1 MRIWLR
7 RSLAYLLVPVGLVL
21 LFFPLST
28 HRMGEAERDFLFLE
42 NSADL
47 LAAEKPAG
55 AASSPPTEAGSLEQK
70 IERMNDR
77 RRKRAQE
84 EARAA
89 EVINPHGYP
98 RIRPEDLAPY
108 PALLD
113 AVETLQRIWAYI
125 PSRFNRQDAVS
136 IGDWNDFRAAAGL
149 SEEDQAFQYGRY
161 IFKGRVKAESVS
173 VPMEVTHLRAG
184 CKVAGAL
191 FLLVGFGALCRIYTR
206 PPDSGIRVGRR
217 SAIIIWDVAIILVG
231 LVFTWWFVEFVL
243 AEGFRTATEWGEDFA
258 VGMGIFWVVLANP
271 VLALITSAM
280 SAQTLWITGDEIAQ
294 KGLFGSSS
302 VRWDELEG
310 IAVTDAFTPRK
321 AGGVPAPHR
330 VMKILQIHGGGYTL
344 RVLEPPYAS
353 TKKLILE
360 TLAERAPDEWKERIA
375 AVAKEWLSKW

>member
-1 MRIWLR
+1 MRRWLR
-7 RSLAYLLVPVGLVL
+7 RSLVYLLVPVGLVL

-28 HRMGEAERDFLFLE
+28 HRVGEAEREFLVLE
-42 NSADL
+42 NSTDL
-47 LAAEKPAG
+47 LATEKPAG
-55 AASSPPTEAGSLEQK
+55 VESHPAEAGSMEEK
-70 IERMNDR
+70 IKRMNER
-77 RRKRAQE
+77 RQKRALE

-89 EVINPHGYP
+89 EVVNPHGYP

-113 AVETLQRIWAYI
+113 AVGTLQRIWAGI
-125 PSRFNRQDAVS
+125 PSRLNRQDAVP
-136 IGDWNDFRAAAGL
+136 IGEWNAFREAAGL
-149 SEEDQAFQYGRY
+149 SEDERAFQYGRY
-161 IFKGRVKAESVS
+161 IFKGHVKAESVS
-173 VPMEVTHLRAG
+173 VPMEVMHLRAG

-191 FLLVGFGALCRIYTR
+191 FLVLGLGALCGSYTR

-243 AEGFRTATEWGEDFA
+243 AKGFQTATEWGEDFT
-258 VGMGIFWVVLANP
+258 VGMGVFWVVLANP

-280 SAQTLWITGDEIAQ
+280 SAQTLWITRDAMVQ

-302 VRWDELEG
+302 VRWAELEG
-310 IAVTDAFTPRK
+310 ISVANAFTPRK

-330 VMKILQIHGGGYTL
+330 VMKVLQIRGGGSTL

-360 TLAERAPDEWKERIA
+360 TLAEHAPDDWKERIA
-375 AVAKEWLSKW
+375 AVAKEWLPKW

>member
-1 MRIWLR
+1 MLMWLK
-7 RSLAYLLVPVGLVL
+7 RSLAYFLIPVGLVL

-42 NSADL
+42 NSEDL
-47 LAAEKPAG
+47 LAVEKPAV
-55 AASSPPTEAGSLEQK
+55 AESPPAEADSMEEK
-70 IERMNDR
+70 IKWMNERR
-77 RRKRAQE
+77 QKRALE
-84 EARAA
+84 ESRAA
-89 EVINPHGYP
+89 EVVNPHGYP

-113 AVETLQRIWAYI
+113 AVGTLQRIWAYI
-125 PSRFNRQDAVS
+125 PSRLNRQDEVP
-136 IGDWNDFRAAAGL
+136 IGEWHAFREAAGL
-149 SEEDQAFQYGRY
+149 SEEDQAFQYGRH
-161 IFKGRVKAESVS
+161 IFKGHVKAESVA
-173 VPMEVTHLRAG
+173 VPVEVTHLRVG

-191 FLLVGFGALCRIYTR
+191 FLFLGLGALCGGYTR

-243 AEGFRTATEWGEDFA
+243 AKGFKTATEWGEDFV
-258 VGMGIFWVVLANP
+258 VGMGVFWVVLANP
-271 VLALITSAM
+271 VLAMITTAM
-280 SAQTLWITGDEIAQ
+280 SSQTLWITRDAMVQ

-302 VRWDELEG
+302 VRWADLEG
-310 IAVTDAFTPRK
+310 ISVANAFTPRK

-330 VMKILQIHGGGYTL
+330 VMKILQIHGGGSSL

-360 TLAERAPDEWKERIA
+360 TLAEHAPDEWKERIA
-375 AVAKEWLSKW
+375 DVAKEWLSQW